1 MRAIV
6 GYASV
11 LIAFVAIDA
20 VWLGWV
26 ARDFYRER
34 MGDLMAGKP
43 NLIAAA
49 AFYLLYP
56 VGLTIFALL
65 PALDAQSWATALL
78 RGALFGLFAY
88 ATYDLTNLAV
98 IRGWSLSLSLV
109 DMAWGAALSGV
120 AVLIGYAALRI
131 FMPNA

>member
-1 MRAIV
+1 MRATV
-6 GYASV
+6 GYAAV

-20 VWLGWV
+20 AWLGWI

-34 MGDLMAGKP
+34 MGDLMAEKP
-43 NLIAAA
+43 NMIAAA

-56 VGLTIFALL
+56 AGLVFFALL
-65 PALDAQSWATALL
+65 PALDVQSWTTALL

-98 IRGWSLSLSLV
+98 IRNWSTSLSLI

-120 AVLIGYAALRI
+120 AVLAGYAALRQ
-131 FMPNA
+131 FMPSA